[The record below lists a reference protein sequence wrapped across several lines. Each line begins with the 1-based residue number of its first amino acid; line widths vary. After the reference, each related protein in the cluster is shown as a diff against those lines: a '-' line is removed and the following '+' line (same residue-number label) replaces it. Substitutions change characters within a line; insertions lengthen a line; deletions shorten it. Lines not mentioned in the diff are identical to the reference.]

1 MTAHR
6 AQSQMLHGL
15 VRGLPVVA
23 ILGRPN
29 VGKST
34 LFNRLTGVR
43 QAITD
48 DAPGVTRDRVLS
60 EVEWNGIH
68 FALVDTGGYVPD
80 SADAMEVAVRH
91 QAESALEEAD
101 VVLLVCDGSSGV
113 TQLDRDV
120 ADLLRRRSTCCVL
133 AVNKLDHP
141 EQLRYEGEFYA
152 LGLGEPLPVSAATGR
167 QSGDLLDA
175 LVERLAGL
183 DLPSPE
189 GDEDQ
194 SVRVVIA
201 GRPNVGKSTLINRLA
216 GHEVSIVADEPGTT
230 RDPTAIRIAWGGQ
243 DFVLM
248 DTAGLRRRSRIDGQ
262 VEYYSTLRAS
272 SSIQEADVVIV
283 LVDGG
288 EGLASQ
294 DARIMSQVIEAGRGL
309 VVAVNKW
316 DLVERGNPGAEDFRQ
331 NLRERL
337 PFLRDYPIVFV
348 SALTGRRVDRCLES
362 AGQARLSCHTRVPT
376 AALNRC
382 VEDVSR
388 QLSPSAGGREIR
400 LLYATQHSVAPPTF
414 VIFCNRPDLVGDSYR
429 RYLENNLRREFG
441 FVGAPLRITWR
452 GRRRGGGRAAGRVRR
467 TGG

>member
-1 MTAHR
+1 MTAERTQGHVLR
-6 AQSQMLHGL
+6 GL
-15 VRGLPVVA
+15 ARGLPVVA
-23 ILGRPN
+23 VLGRPN

-34 LFNRLTGVR
+34 LFNRLTGLR

-48 DAPGVTRDRVLS
+48 DEPGVTRDRVLS
-60 EVEWNGIH
+60 EVEWSGFR

-101 VVLLVCDGSSGV
+101 VVLLVCDGSAGV
-113 TQLDRDV
+113 TQLDREV
-120 ADLLRRRSTCCVL
+120 ADLLRRRAMCCVL
-133 AVNKLDHP
+133 AVNKMDHP
-141 EQLRYEGEFYA
+141 EQLRYEGEFYE
-152 LGLGEPLPVSAATGR
+152 LGLGDPWPVSAATGR

-175 LVERLAGL
+175 LVDRLREL
-183 DLPSPE
+183 DLPPAQ
-189 GDEDQ
+189 EDDD
-194 SVRVVIA
+194 SSARVVIA

-216 GHEVSIVADEPGTT
+216 GLEVSIVADEPGTT
-230 RDPTAIRIAWGGQ
+230 RDSTAIRISWEGR

-262 VEYYSTLRAS
+262 IEYYSTLRAS

-283 LVDGG
+283 ILDGR

-316 DLVERGNPGAEDFRQ
+316 DLVEASESGAEEFRR
-331 NLRERL
+331 NLCDRL

-348 SALTGRRVDRCLES
+348 SALTGRRVTRCLES
-362 AGQARLSCHTRVPT
+362 AHRAYLSCHTRVQT
-376 AALNRC
+376 AQLNRC

-400 LLYATQHSVAPPTF
+400 LLYATQHAVAPPTF
-414 VIFCNRPDLVGDSYR
+414 VIFCNRADLVGDAYR

-452 GRRRGGGRAAGRVRR
+452 GRRRSGRRPAGRV
-467 TGG
+467 